1 MIILWWIL
9 GILAG
14 LLAIIAIILIMPIR
28 LEVTVKDKK
37 STFSVRILG
46 INLTRRFSPE
56 KIVKMTERKVEEEV
70 AVEVKDENASIREK
84 IHDVQRKIY
93 MIRHILQEMRQS
105 LFRRIIFERFVL
117 KIRFG
122 DGNAATTG
130 IETGLVWGL
139 IGGLIAV
146 LNNCFVVKTPLD
158 VDVLPEFNQKMFDL
172 YIDGIIRTRLVH
184 IMIAG
189 FVAVKLYKEYENK

>member
-14 LLAIIAIILIMPIR
+14 VIAIIAVLLIVPIR
-28 LEVTVKDKK
+28 LEVMVKDKK
-37 STFSVRILG
+37 STFSLKILG
-46 INLTRRFSPE
+46 INLTKRFSPE
-56 KIVKMTERKVEEEV
+56 KIAKVAEKKVEKEV

-84 IHDVQRKIY
+84 IHDVKRKIY
-93 MIRHILQEMRQS
+93 MVRHILQEFRQS

-130 IETGLVWGL
+130 IETGIIWGL
-139 IGGLIAV
+139 VGGLVAI
-146 LNNCFVVKTPLD
+146 LNNNFVVKTPVD
-158 VDVLPEFNQKMFDL
+158 VDVLPEFNQKMLDL

-189 FVAVKLYKEYENK
+189 IMAIKLYKKYENK